1 MYIGFGHLTSAIGF
15 YGNLQPFKTKL
26 LIFFISISKSY
37 SVNSS
42 NPLRLSLTFALGI
55 YVVKGSSPV
64 QIPLTVNE
72 TPFIQQVSKTLK
84 NRIRKRDE
92 LTDSKIVTPFWYA
105 IFINI
110 RIFATIYV
118 QKYCISNIYYTTIIL
133 NIVNIKNNGNLSVV
147 FSLYLI
153 YQIRNYL

>member
-1 MYIGFGHLTSAIGF
+1 M
-15 YGNLQPFKTKL
+15 
-26 LIFFISISKSY
+26 
-37 SVNSS
+37 
-42 NPLRLSLTFALGI
+42 
-55 YVVKGSSPV
+55 VKGSSPV

-72 TPFIQQVSKTLK
+72 TPVIQRVSETLK

-133 NIVNIKNNGNLSVV
+133 NIAFMIYICYNKKIIAGVSPAIQ
-147 FSLYLI
+147 SL
-153 YQIRNYL
+153 

>member
-15 YGNLQPFKTKL
+15 YGNLQPFKTNL

-72 TPFIQQVSKTLK
+72 TPFIQQVSTALK
-84 NRIRKRDE
+84 NRIKKRDE
-92 LTDSKIVTPFWYA
+92 LTDSKI
-105 IFINI
+105 
-110 RIFATIYV
+110 
-118 QKYCISNIYYTTIIL
+118 IIDP
-133 NIVNIKNNGNLSVV
+133 IPILSVKNAWFIAV
-147 FSLYLI
+147 VISLKNPTSCIFSKFG
-153 YQIRNYL
+153 RR